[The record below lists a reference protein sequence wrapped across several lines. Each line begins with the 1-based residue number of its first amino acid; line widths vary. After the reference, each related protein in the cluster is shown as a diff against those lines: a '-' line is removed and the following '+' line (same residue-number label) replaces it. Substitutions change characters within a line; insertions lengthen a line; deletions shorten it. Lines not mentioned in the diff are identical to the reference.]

1 MRALR
6 NHEFRILLASLVA
19 SVTGDQLFPV
29 AVTIA
34 VLNAH
39 GSATTVGLVLAAR
52 WAALVIFSLFGGVW
66 ADRVPRRA
74 VMLVAQGGQCL
85 VIATGLLNPEST
97 QLLGMMVFLTG
108 AGEAFYRPAF
118 LACLG
123 AVLNPAERPTGAA
136 LNAVAWRLGAIAG
149 PGLGALLVSATSP
162 RVGFLAAL
170 IALALSFV
178 TLLRLREPV
187 IHPDV
192 RRSAVREMA
201 DGFTEVWR
209 HRWIGTVILVSAA
222 QTMLTIAP
230 AAVVLPLVSRVQFG
244 GDTVYGTALSLLSVG
259 GLIGA
264 LVSLRWHPRKRGM
277 VGMAGLAL
285 YGLVPLALNW
295 TGLIYIAYPLAGFGL
310 EIYAVQAVLGTQA
323 EIPPSRLAR
332 VISVDWL
339 TQSMFTPLGL
349 ALTGPA
355 IGEWG
360 LTPVLML
367 AALAGFTPPLLA
379 LLVPGVTAFR
389 GLSGRPPVRV
399 RAGQSLQA

>member
-1 MRALR
+1 
-6 NHEFRILLASLVA
+6 
-19 SVTGDQLFPV
+19 LFPV

-52 WAALVIFSLFGGVW
+52 WAALVVFALFGGVW
-66 ADRVPRRA
+66 ADRVPRRT

-85 VIATGLLNPEST
+85 VIAAGLLDPESPR
-97 QLLGMMVFLTG
+97 LLGVMVFLTG
-108 AGEAFYRPAF
+108 AGEAFFRPAF

-123 AVLNPAERPTGAA
+123 AVLTPGERPTGAA

-149 PGLGALLVSATSP
+149 PGLGALVVSATSP

-170 IALALSFV
+170 VSLAISFL

-209 HRWIGTVILVSAA
+209 HRWIGAVILVSAA
-222 QTMLTIAP
+222 QTMLTVAP

-264 LVSLRWHPRKRGM
+264 VVSLRWHPRRRGT

-295 TGLIYIAYPLAGFGL
+295 TGLLYLAYPLAGFGL
-310 EIYAVQAVLGTQA
+310 EIYAVQAVLGTQG

-339 TQSMFTPLGL
+339 TQSVFTPLGL

-367 AALAGFTPPLLA
+367 AALAGFTPLLA
-379 LLVPGVTAFR
+379 LLVPGVAAFR
-389 GLSGRPPVRV
+389 GVTGPPPMPV